1 MHNYAMISNQEL
13 GIVPLKQSRFA
24 PTKSLE
30 AWTKLEIPGWFKK
43 PPVRLAAL
51 IIKLC
56 VCQMYIQIINLIC
69 RAVTEQ
75 VLVIKYL

>member
-1 MHNYAMISNQEL
+1 MILIQGL
-13 GIVPLKQSRFA
+13 GIMELKQSRFA
-24 PTKSLE
+24 QTK
-30 AWTKLEIPGWFKK
+30 IPGGLEKFRNPWMVQGT
-43 PPVRLAAL
+43 PVRLAAL

-56 VCQMYIQIINLIC
+56 VWQMYIQIIHLIC